1 MLKGEEPMTTE
12 RPLAGKRLHI
22 AGSVGPRTPSALA
35 VYAHELVRQVVHGVI
50 EGGGG
55 IVVGAG
61 KEPTLEEGPAQV
73 FDWSVLEVIAE
84 AIRSGICPEAMGTRC
99 PVVVV
104 VSEKGETEIPASRR
118 GLWTELLGTGKVEV
132 KRIMAG
138 ARSATMIREL
148 QMGYGDALFILGGGT
163 GVEHLA
169 DGYKKSCKGVIPLD
183 LPLGAS
189 REDGTGGAERLA
201 RESRVNPLNFIRLRG
216 GELGTEGAKL
226 AKIATDQGRAPISV
240 VSAGIIEILA
250 VLAPPTAFYVRL
262 LNPKHEA
269 YERVEKYF
277 RNVVDPVIEE
287 RGLARVDLGK
297 DQVESG
303 FLNVEVFKRLHHSMV
318 AVVDVTGERLNCFI
332 ELGYALAR
340 PLRVLCT
347 AEQGTKLPFDQSAI
361 PCHFW
366 KDGEPEEDRKEGFRA
381 FWSQYID
388 RSPLV
393 P

>member
-1 MLKGEEPMTTE
+1 MTTD

-22 AGSVGPRTPSALA
+22 AGSIGPRTDHRLA
-35 VYAHELVRQVVHGVI
+35 DYAHELVRQVARGVL
-50 EGGGG
+50 ERGGG

-61 KEPTLEEGPAQV
+61 KEPKLEGGPAQV
-73 FDWSVLEVIAE
+73 FDWLVLEVIAE
-84 AIRSGICPEAMGTRC
+84 AIRSGICPEPIGARR
-99 PVVVV
+99 PVIVV
-104 VSEKGETEIPASRR
+104 VSEKGETEIPDSRR
-118 GLWTELLGTGKVEV
+118 SLWTELVGSGKVEV
-132 KRIMAG
+132 RRIMAG

-169 DGYKKSCKGVIPLD
+169 DGYKKSCKAVIPVD

-201 RESRVNPLNFIRLRG
+201 RESRTNPLGFIRLREG
-216 GELGTEGAKL
+216 KGGTEGAKL
-226 AKIATDQGRAPISV
+226 AKIATDQGNAPAGV
-240 VSAGIIEILA
+240 VAAGIIEIITS
-250 VLAPPTAFYVRL
+250 LAPPTAFYVRL

-269 YERVEKYF
+269 YERVERFF

-287 RGLARVDLGK
+287 RGLVRLDLGK
-297 DQVESG
+297 DRVESG
-303 FLNVEVFKRLHHSMV
+303 FLNVEVFQRLHESTV
-318 AVVDVTGERLNCFI
+318 AIVDVTGERANCFI

-347 AEQGTKLPFDQSAI
+347 AEQGTNLPFDQSAI

-366 KDGEPEEDRKEGFRA
+366 KDGEPEEDRKEGLRA

-388 RSPLV
+388 RAPLV